1 MVGPD
6 AHARPVLAGRGNRLP
21 KTPCPRCGANVGPM
35 RLQVENL
42 RHVGWEPYRVVTY
55 VNWCGHAQEVI
66 PVPRADGLVAFVPVL
81 GGGDGTT
88 GKLRGP

>member
-1 MVGPD
+1 V
-6 AHARPVLAGRGNRLP
+6 
-21 KTPCPRCGANVGPM
+21 
-35 RLQVENL
+35 
-42 RHVGWEPYRVVTY
+42 RHGGWELYRVVTY

-81 GGGDGTT
+81 GGDGTT